1 MFTSHFY
8 YANYACKQSRSIIK
22 ILDFVHLWSKEVPVN
37 ISYPSTINNIDEYL
51 DARISPTP
59 VGYII
64 SRYKKLDN
72 KKNKTNRSQGCDIQR
87 LLLKKP

>member
-37 ISYPSTINNIDEYL
+37 ISYPSTVNQIYGCL
-51 DARISPTP
+51 DTRISPNS
-59 VGYII
+59 VRYII
-64 SRYKKLDN
+64 TRGVDPSPDGTIYLVD
-72 KKNKTNRSQGCDIQR
+72 TNGTR
-87 LLLKKP
+87 